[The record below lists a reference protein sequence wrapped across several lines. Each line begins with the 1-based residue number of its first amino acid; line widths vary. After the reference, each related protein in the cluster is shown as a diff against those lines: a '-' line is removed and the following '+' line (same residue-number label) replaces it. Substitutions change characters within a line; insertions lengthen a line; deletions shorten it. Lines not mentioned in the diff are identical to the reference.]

1 MQKHPF
7 NESIPYRIAGIGATI
22 VLWTVYASFLV
33 LYGGEEWRMAW
44 VDGLLA
50 VGILAV
56 AGYQFW
62 YVTGVLRAPQARIIL
77 AVLVQAV
84 SVGGSYIF
92 LSWVAEKAAFSFPAT
107 VPLRL
112 ALGLTGWIVL
122 YQWYRFVQLK
132 EEAAGEQLAQK
143 EEETA
148 AEISSLPSEENCL
161 DRISVKDGARI
172 HLIRP
177 EELLYIQAGGDYVT
191 LVTPGGQ
198 YVKEQTMKYFEQH
211 LPPALFV
218 RIHRSCIINVEQ
230 IARVELFGKENYQVR
245 LKCGVS
251 LRASLS
257 GYKLLKKRLSL

>member
-7 NESIPYRIAGIGATI
+7 NEHVPDRLAGIGLVTA
-22 VLWTVYASFLV
+22 VWAVYVSFLA
-33 LYGGEEWRMAW
+33 LYGGEEWRMAAI
-44 VDGLLA
+44 DGLLA

-56 AGYQFW
+56 AGYQLW
-62 YVTGVLRAPQARIIL
+62 YVTGVLRAPQAGIIL
-77 AVLVQAV
+77 ALAVQAV
-84 SVGGSYIF
+84 CIGSSYIF
-92 LSWVAEKAAFSFPAT
+92 QEIVSENAAFSFLAT

-112 ALGLTGWIVL
+112 LIGLAGWIIL
-122 YQWYRFVQLK
+122 YQWYRFVRLK

-143 EEETA
+143 EEEA
-148 AEISSLPSEENCL
+148 AETSPAPSAEAWI

-177 EELLYIQAGGDYVT
+177 EELLYIQAGGDYVM

-198 YVKEQTMKYFEQH
+198 YMKEQTMKYFEQH
-211 LPPALFV
+211 LSPALFV
-218 RIHRSCIINVEQ
+218 RIHRLCIINVEQ

-251 LRASLS
+251 LRASLN

>member
-7 NESIPYRIAGIGATI
+7 NEYLPYRIGGIGGAI
-22 VLWTVYASFLV
+22 ALWAVYVSFLA
-33 LYGGEEWRMAW
+33 LYGGEEWRVAW

-50 VGILAV
+50 VSILAV
-56 AGYQFW
+56 AGYQLW
-62 YVTGVLRAPQARIIL
+62 YVTGVLRAPQARLIL

-84 SVGGSYIF
+84 SIGNSYIF
-92 LSWVAEKAAFSFPAT
+92 LSLVAENAPSFFPVT

-112 ALGLTGWIVL
+112 ALGWAGWMIL

-132 EEAAGEQLAQK
+132 EENAGEQLAQK
-143 EEETA
+143 EEEA
-148 AEISSLPSEENCL
+148 SAEISSLPSGETCL

-172 HLIRP
+172 HLIHP

-211 LPPALFV
+211 LPAALFV

-257 GYKLLKKRLSL
+257 GYKLLKKRLAL